1 MTFALPPRRR
11 LSREAGL
18 QIVPEE
24 AWSFADNAI
33 YCAVCDR
40 WLNGRAQYD
49 DHLRSGRHIRL
60 ARLQMTSSSSVALV
74 TIAAPIAVSAPEE
87 GAVQCGV
94 CEFWLN
100 GRAQYDHHL
109 KGRKHATRLK
119 RLARLQD
126 ECKSFARLHQTQSFL
141 SRELELVSNYL
152 MRRRPESSPASQSCQ
167 LGTIASWQRSEFRK
181 EVSQS
186 ISAMRVC
193 SRGVRSH
200 VVISLLEYWIGTLR
214 RS

>member
-1 MTFALPPRRR
+1 MDWVPCLQTKKQHTHTQHTQFTTHSVQHTNVCAYVSRPFLNTFPCFL
-11 LSREAGL
+11 
-18 QIVPEE
+18 
-24 AWSFADNAI
+24 AWPFS
-33 YCAVCDR
+33 
-40 WLNGRAQYD
+40 
-49 DHLRSGRHIRL
+49 
-60 ARLQMTSSSSVALV
+60 
-74 TIAAPIAVSAPEE
+74 AAPIAVSAPEE

-94 CEFWLN
+94 CEFWLL

-167 LGTIASWQRSEFRK
+167 LGIIASWQRSEFRK

-200 VVISLLEYWIGTLR
+200 VVIGLLEYWIGTLR